1 MASLFRAG
9 VDIFLTE
16 IRSRFVSLFSFF
28 LPPLSFLSFFSFPP
42 FFFFDPSVST
52 EVGSSIYPSVDR
64 EHKGST
70 RSNDPR
76 AISRTDISRVIDVHG
91 TSIRGKQL
99 ERYSSQEDAGSRLAS
114 NATGYLKATNIEH
127 DNDNDTWDSK
137 RVTIPFRCFG
147 NSSSISSAFR
157 FFFLFENKTLKQLN
171 QDSTS
176 SNVEENKIGLSHR
189 DRHVLIVEVQQ
200 SRQSCQINLYSGKA
214 SAERGREQ
222 CSLHFLAT
230 VLISASRAWQA
241 ITDGIHLQAD
251 WCKIFEE
258 FLPDNNAGAF
268 LTGARTTESRSC

>member
-99 ERYSSQEDAGSRLAS
+99 ERYSSQEDAGRLAS

-189 DRHVLIVEVQQ
+189 DRYVLIVEVQQ

-214 SAERGREQ
+214 SAERGREE

-241 ITDGIHLQAD
+241 ITDSRRDPLAGRLVQNFRGI
-251 WCKIFEE
+251 
-258 FLPDNNAGAF
+258 PAG
-268 LTGARTTESRSC
+268 

>member
-42 FFFFDPSVST
+42 FFFFRPLGLNRGRFIDLSIGRFRSR
-52 EVGSSIYPSVDR
+52 SSIR

-200 SRQSCQINLYSGKA
+200 SRQSCQINLYSKA
-214 SAERGREQ
+214 SAERGREE

-241 ITDGIHLQAD
+241 ITDSRRDPLAGRLVQNFRGI
-251 WCKIFEE
+251 
-258 FLPDNNAGAF
+258 PAG
-268 LTGARTTESRSC
+268 

>member
-1 MASLFRAG
+1 MVLRDPWHHCLGPVSIFFWRKFDLVSFPFFLSSSLPSLF
-9 VDIFLTE
+9 
-16 IRSRFVSLFSFF
+16 
-28 LPPLSFLSFFSFPP
+28 FLSFHFHH

-214 SAERGREQ
+214 SAERGREE

-241 ITDGIHLQAD
+241 ITDSRRDPLAGRLVQNFRGI
-251 WCKIFEE
+251 
-258 FLPDNNAGAF
+258 PAG
-268 LTGARTTESRSC
+268 

>member
-1 MASLFRAG
+1 MVLRDPWHHCLGPVSIFFWRKFDLVSFPFFLSSSLPSLF
-9 VDIFLTE
+9 
-16 IRSRFVSLFSFF
+16 
-28 LPPLSFLSFFSFPP
+28 FLSFHFHH
-42 FFFFDPSVST
+42 FFFSTPRSQPRSVHRSIHRSVSI
-52 EVGSSIYPSVDR
+52 SIFDQGAQG
-64 EHKGST
+64 EHKIKRPARNFAHRYIEGYWCTRYVDT
-70 RSNDPR
+70 RS
-76 AISRTDISRVIDVHG
+76 
-91 TSIRGKQL
+91 KQL

-214 SAERGREQ
+214 SAERGREE

-241 ITDGIHLQAD
+241 ITDSRRDPLAGRLVQNFRGI
-251 WCKIFEE
+251 
-258 FLPDNNAGAF
+258 PAG
-268 LTGARTTESRSC
+268 

>member
-42 FFFFDPSVST
+42 FFFSTPRSQPRSVHRSIHRSVSI
-52 EVGSSIYPSVDR
+52 SIFDR

-127 DNDNDTWDSK
+127 DNDNDT
-137 RVTIPFRCFG
+137 
-147 NSSSISSAFR
+147 
-157 FFFLFENKTLKQLN
+157 
-171 QDSTS
+171 
-176 SNVEENKIGLSHR
+176 
-189 DRHVLIVEVQQ
+189 
-200 SRQSCQINLYSGKA
+200 
-214 SAERGREQ
+214 
-222 CSLHFLAT
+222 
-230 VLISASRAWQA
+230 
-241 ITDGIHLQAD
+241 
-251 WCKIFEE
+251 
-258 FLPDNNAGAF
+258 
-268 LTGARTTESRSC
+268 

>member
-91 TSIRGKQL
+91 TSIRGA
-99 ERYSSQEDAGSRLAS
+99 SNS
-114 NATGYLKATNIEH
+114 NATRLRRTLVV
-127 DNDNDTWDSK
+127 DSRRMQQGTSK
-137 RVTIPFRCFG
+137 LRILSMIMTTIRE
-147 NSSSISSAFR
+147 IR
-157 FFFLFENKTLKQLN
+157 
-171 QDSTS
+171 
-176 SNVEENKIGLSHR
+176 NV
-189 DRHVLIVEVQQ
+189 
-200 SRQSCQINLYSGKA
+200 
-214 SAERGREQ
+214 
-222 CSLHFLAT
+222 
-230 VLISASRAWQA
+230 
-241 ITDGIHLQAD
+241 
-251 WCKIFEE
+251 
-258 FLPDNNAGAF
+258 
-268 LTGARTTESRSC
+268 

>member
-200 SRQSCQINLYSGKA
+200 SRQSCQINLYFGKA